1 MAINGIITFGSMQ
14 LDHRIPVGGA
24 ALTMVMRI
32 VDDQFGVIGER
43 RKEVTDPERIAQV
56 RQFVELL
63 LPELSAEEGFPV
75 EMEPAPT
82 PTPTLPG
89 MPSVSPLPP
98 APPVEGPAQ
107 PWPTDST
114 T

>member
-1 MAINGIITFGSMQ
+1 MAIKGIITFGSMQ
-14 LDHRIPVGGA
+14 LDYRIPVGGS

-43 RKEVTDPERIAQV
+43 RKEIADPARIAQV
-56 RQFVELL
+56 RQFVQSL

-75 EMEPAPT
+75 EMEPEPT

-89 MPSVSPLPP
+89 MPPVPSPPS
-98 APPVEGPAQ
+98 AP
-107 PWPTDST
+107 PTDST